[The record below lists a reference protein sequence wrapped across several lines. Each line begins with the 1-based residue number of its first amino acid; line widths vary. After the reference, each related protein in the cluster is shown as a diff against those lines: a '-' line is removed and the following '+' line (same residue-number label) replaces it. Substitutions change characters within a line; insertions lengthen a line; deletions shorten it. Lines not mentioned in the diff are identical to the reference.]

1 MATTAGLQSSGLARG
16 SGFSSRCRC
25 RCTGVRGPRLPPHAP
40 AHPASHSRPSPPSLG
55 CDGGS
60 GPSLSPARHAFQG
73 GAAGCPPAALGCGSL
88 VRRAERRGPER
99 LRLVPEFSQG
109 CLLGPHC
116 PAPAAEP
123 SITPSF
129 VLPFPRWGLKTCGL
143 RSPVRPGSP
152 GRVPGAA
159 QPGAGGGGGQT
170 GTRTNNCSPCTL
182 GAGRARVLTGYCS
195 EVRALDV

>member
-1 MATTAGLQSSGLARG
+1 MARKTRLLIGRRGRYRGTWPRVVTREPWTLAGHRVATTARVQSSGLESG

-25 RCTGVRGPRLPPHAP
+25 RCTWVHGLRLPPHPP
-40 AHPASHSRPSPPSLG
+40 AHPASHSLPSPPSLG

-109 CLLGPHC
+109 RLLGPHC
-116 PAPAAEP
+116 PAPTAEP
-123 SITPSF
+123 LFTH
-129 VLPFPRWGLKTCGL
+129 
-143 RSPVRPGSP
+143 SPDGDGKPVGC
-152 GRVPGAA
+152 RVP
-159 QPGAGGGGGQT
+159 
-170 GTRTNNCSPCTL
+170 
-182 GAGRARVLTGYCS
+182 
-195 EVRALDV
+195 